1 VTQGADETIRL
12 REEVI
17 WRELEGQVLVL
28 NPKTWNYLGVN
39 GTGTELWP
47 LVVEGATRKQLVG
60 HLTNAYGVTAEA
72 AERDV
77 AAFVESLSDL
87 ELLRDA

>member
-1 VTQGADETIRL
+1 VTQGATETIRL

-17 WRELEGQVLVL
+17 WRELDGQVVVL

-39 GTGTELWP
+39 GTGNELWP
-47 LVVEGATRKQLVG
+47 LVVEGATREQLVG
-60 HLTNAYGVTAEA
+60 HLTNTYGVSAET

-77 AAFVESLSDL
+77 AAFVDSLSEL
-87 ELLRDA
+87 ELLRGD

>member
-1 VTQGADETIRL
+1 VTQGADATIRL

-17 WRELEGQVLVL
+17 WRELEGQVVVL

-39 GTGTELWP
+39 GTGIELWP
-47 LVVEGATRKQLVG
+47 LVVEGATRAQLAG
-60 HLTNAYGVTAEA
+60 YLTEAYGLPAEA

-87 ELLRDA
+87 ELLSDD